1 MMANGK
7 RWRMKRRVPWRY
19 FGQRCGAR
27 TTLRI
32 AADAVVRKST
42 EAITLR
48 ARYQRIA
55 SRNSSFASGW
65 NRNGLLSIRELF
77 GELSEHLFAGDRFYT
92 AGADVVDAA
101 FDLVVP
107 GCFDAFFRGLFV

>member
-1 MMANGK
+1 MTEKGK
-7 RWRMKRRVPWRY
+7 RWRTKRRVPWRY
-19 FGQRCGAR
+19 FGQCCGAC
-27 TTLRI
+27 TTFRI
-32 AADAVVRKST
+32 APDTVLRNST
-42 EAITLR
+42 EAIVLR

-55 SRNSSFASGW
+55 SRKSSFASGW

-77 GELSEHLFAGDRFYT
+77 GELSEDLFAGNRLYA

-107 GCFDAFFRGLFV
+107 GSFDT